1 MVDYSVTCLRE
12 GVRGAGER
20 CDPDHREHG
29 PEVGTVQCGRALL
42 PEGAVISVTIT
53 ATVVAGY
60 TGTLENIARVLIAAG
75 AVLLAAT
82 RRRRV

>member
-1 MVDYSVTCLRE
+1 M
-12 GVRGAGER
+12 
-20 CDPDHREHG
+20 
-29 PEVGTVQCGRALL
+29 L

>member
-1 MVDYSVTCLRE
+1 MF
-12 GVRGAGER
+12 GAQANGAIR
-20 CDPDHREHG
+20 ITGNTG
-29 PEVGTVQCGRALL
+29 PRSAPSNAVGHCC

-60 TGTLENIARVLIAAG
+60 TGTLENIARVPIAAG